1 MKFDA
6 ETTGIDVVK
15 HFDSQVRGKIVLI
28 TGPTAGGIG
37 AETAISLAHAAPA
50 LIVLLGRSREK
61 AQPVLDAVRA
71 VDAAVPTKFVEL
83 DLCSLASVRA
93 AAAAILADPA
103 VPRIDALIN
112 NAAVMACPF
121 GLSADGIELQF
132 ASGHVGHF
140 LLTNL
145 LAPKLQQQQAGT
157 GTGARIVNVSS
168 TGHKLGHVRFDDPNF
183 SEEGSYTPW
192 GGYGQAKTANVLF
205 SVALNARL
213 AEKWGVRSYAL
224 HPGSIMTNLGRHTKP
239 SMYDEIKVKILGSE
253 DATWKMKNFQQG
265 CSTQLRAALDPSLP
279 GQEGVMLYD
288 CALTTDPQQIF
299 PRAVDPADAERLWT
313 LSEKLVGQEFKY

>member
-1 MKFDA
+1 MKFDF

-15 HFDSQVRGKIVLI
+15 HFDAQVRGKIFLI
-28 TGPTAGGIG
+28 TGPTVGGIG

-61 AQPVLDAVRA
+61 AEPVLEAIRA

-93 AAAAILADPA
+93 AAAAVLADPA

-112 NAAVMACPF
+112 NAGVMACPF
-121 GLSADGIELQF
+121 GLSADGIEIQF
-132 ASGHVGHF
+132 AAGHVGHF

-145 LAPKLQQQQAGT
+145 LAPKLLQGS
-157 GTGARIVNVSS
+157 GGGGGARVVNVSS
-168 TGHKLGHVRFDDPNF
+168 SGHKLGHVRFDDPNF
-183 SEEGSYTPW
+183 SEARSYTRLA
-192 GGYGQAKTANVLF
+192 GYGQAKTANVLF

-213 AEKWGVRSYAL
+213 AGTRGVRSYAS
-224 HPGSIMTNLGRHTKP
+224 HPGVIMTNLTRHIPPDMMGEMVAAAGVDVLT
-239 SMYDEIKVKILGSE
+239 
-253 DATWKMKNFQQG
+253 MKNIQQG
-265 CSTQLRAALDPSLP
+265 CSTQLRAALDPDLP

-288 CALTTDPQQIF
+288 CSLTTDPQQIL
-299 PRAVDPADAERLWT
+299 PRAVDSADAEKLWM